1 MRGLRLPRSHL
12 FLFQRMGKGRLEKAS
27 SCKGDFLLGGEERAS
42 GPATDRRLRL
52 LEEHGVHSWNEKRSR
67 ESGDSG
73 AHISCE
79 EESISL
85 FMARRVVCCPKRFGI
100 NDQPKWFPTVI
111 GSSSSS
117 SGVRGCA
124 RAHARPSRRRSLLPR
139 VIASESITNRLEAS
153 VIKKTRARESE
164 RHRAHG

>member
-1 MRGLRLPRSHL
+1 M
-12 FLFQRMGKGRLEKAS
+12 
-27 SCKGDFLLGGEERAS
+27 
-42 GPATDRRLRL
+42 
-52 LEEHGVHSWNEKRSR
+52 HSRNEKHSQ

-73 AHISCE
+73 AHISYE

-117 SGVRGCA
+117 SGGACLGA
-124 RAHARPSRRRSLLPR
+124 RSCSAESLLPR
-139 VIASESITNRLEAS
+139 VIASESITNRPEAS

-164 RHRAHG
+164 RHRACTRLMKLSFRPSSRPREEKELLAPVKTNIICTNIKLNSLPVVISLEGRL